1 MMLGMKTT
9 AHAPNPQVQSAR
21 VERDRLARL
30 STEELR
36 RHQLSRLNRQLNAI
50 LPTNHFY
57 SEKLGTQNLQLD
69 SLDDLNELPYTFK
82 SDLAPEGRRKNQ
94 PKNLTWSADDYVR
107 FHRTSGTLG
116 RPMVVFDTN
125 DDWQWWISTWQYVL
139 DAAEIG
145 PSDRCILAFSF
156 GPFIGFWSA
165 FDAIAAREAMVIPTG
180 GMSSL
185 GRLDVI
191 QSTHATAM
199 FCTPSYALHLAEVA
213 AENGIVTRDCGI
225 RTIVV
230 AGEPGG
236 SIPSTRSRIEKS
248 WNARVIDHGG
258 ASEIGPWGVGDRHG
272 KGLHV
277 IESEFIAE
285 FISVR
290 TGGPAEDGE
299 LSELVLTTLGR
310 TGSPVI
316 RYRTGDLVRPR
327 WNTNVDECN
336 FVLLEGGAIG
346 RSDDMLVIRG
356 VNVFPSSIEQ
366 ILRGF
371 PEIVEFRMTASRKSE
386 MDQLKI
392 EIEDRL
398 SKPERVQKELH
409 VRLGLRID
417 VECVA
422 VGTLPRS
429 EGKSKRFVDQR

>member
-1 MMLGMKTT
+1 MKTT
-9 AHAPNPQVQSAR
+9 APVSSQSAQVAR
-21 VERDRLARL
+21 AERERLCRL

-36 RHQLSRLNRQLNAI
+36 KYQLTRLNRQLQAI
-50 LPTNHFY
+50 LPANNFY
-57 SEKLGTQNLQLD
+57 REKLGAESLKLE

-82 SDLAPEGRRKNQ
+82 SDLVSEAKRNSL
-94 PKNLTWSADDYVR
+94 PKNLTWPAEQYVR
-107 FHRTSGTLG
+107 YHRTSGTLG

-125 DDWQWWISTWQYVL
+125 DDWQWWLSTWQYVL
-139 DAAEIG
+139 DAAG
-145 PSDRCILAFSF
+145 TAFSDRCILAFSF

-165 FDAIAAREAMVIPTG
+165 FDAIAARGAMVVPTG

-185 GRLDVI
+185 ARLDVI
-191 QSTHATAM
+191 QSTKATAM
-199 FCTPSYALHLAEVA
+199 FCTPSYALHLAEIA
-213 AENGIVTRDCGI
+213 AENGIVTQDCGI
-225 RTIVV
+225 KTVVV

-248 WNARVIDHGG
+248 WNAKVIDHGG
-258 ASEIGPWGVGDRHG
+258 ASEIGPWGVGDRQG
-272 KGLHV
+272 RGLHI

-285 FISVR
+285 FISVQ
-290 TGGPAEDGE
+290 TGGPAEDNE

-327 WNTNVDECN
+327 WNTHVDECN

-398 SKPERVQKELH
+398 AKPERVQKELH

-422 VGTLPRS
+422 AGTLPRS

>member
-1 MMLGMKTT
+1 MMLFMKTA
-9 AHAPNPQVQSAR
+9 AHALNPQAQSAR
-21 VERDRLARL
+21 AERDRLARL
-30 STEELR
+30 STEDLR
-36 RHQLSRLNRQLNAI
+36 RHQLLRLNRQLHSI
-50 LPTNHFY
+50 LPANRFY
-57 SEKLGTQNLQLD
+57 CEKLGTQSLQLD
-69 SLDDLNELPYTFK
+69 SLDELAELPYTFK
-82 SDLAPEGRRKNQ
+82 SDLAPDGRRKSL
-94 PKNLTWSADDYVR
+94 PRNLTWPTDDYVR
-107 FHRTSGTLG
+107 YHRTSGTLG
-116 RPMVVFDTN
+116 RPMIVYDTN
-125 DDWQWWISTWQYVL
+125 EDWQWWISTWQYVL
-139 DAAEIG
+139 DAAEIE
-145 PSDRCILAFSF
+145 PKDRCILAFSF
-156 GPFIGFWSA
+156 GPFVGFWSA
-165 FDAIAAREAMVIPTG
+165 FDAIAARGGMVIPTG

-191 QSTHATAM
+191 QSTGATAL
-199 FCTPSYALHLAEVA
+199 FCTPSYALHLAEIA

-236 SIPSTRSRIEKS
+236 SIPSTRSRIEAS

-258 ASEIGPWGVGDRHG
+258 ASEIGPWGTGDRQG
-272 KGLHV
+272 RGLHIV
-277 IESEFIAE
+277 ESEFIAE

-290 TGGPAEDGE
+290 TGGLAEDNE
-299 LSELVLTTLGR
+299 LSELVLTSLGR

-327 WNTNVDECN
+327 WNTQVDECN
-336 FVLLEGGAIG
+336 FVLLEGGVLG

-398 SKPERVQKELH
+398 SKPDRVQKELH
-409 VRLGLRID
+409 VRLGLRVE
-417 VECVA
+417 VECVE
-422 VGTLPRS
+422 VGSLPRS